1 MRTRKY
7 WAHVLDIVSLSLS
20 DPSAN
25 SFSGRVNYEE
35 SMMVRLSVSKREK
48 GLRKRA
54 SAMSSQLHSLTH
66 FSDISALTGGTAHL
80 DVVSVGYNGSRSHH
94 AVSHTW
100 AFHTASSGRVLVL
113 RMQYYPLLLFVRRT
127 RILLKSG
134 RRYPRKVGRRKVRA
148 PVGVRCHGKSEL
160 AYLWSCLSLP

>member
-1 MRTRKY
+1 MF
-7 WAHVLDIVSLSLS
+7 WILSPYPCLTLLQT
-20 DPSAN
+20 
-25 SFSGRVNYEE
+25 FSGRVNYEE

-94 AVSHTW
+94 SVSHTW

-113 RMQYYPLLLFVRRT
+113 RIQYYPLLLFVCRT

-148 PVGVRCHGKSEL
+148 PVGALDAMES
-160 AYLWSCLSLP
+160 LSWHTSGLVSLFHDSH